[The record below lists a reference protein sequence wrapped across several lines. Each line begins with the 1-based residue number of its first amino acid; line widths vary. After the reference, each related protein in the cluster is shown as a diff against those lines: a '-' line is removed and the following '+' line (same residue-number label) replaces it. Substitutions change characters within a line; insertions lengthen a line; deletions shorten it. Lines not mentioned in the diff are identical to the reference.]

1 MAEQQKNELQAL
13 INELGNF
20 LNTLRENASKKGIR
34 SMDPSLKLDLA
45 LMKQYNILL
54 HNLFEEALMRTGI
67 TREELRAQIEEG
79 KKSLSEEN
87 LRYLRQLSGMRNE
100 VDFLFERYKAAS
112 EKRMEKAQEKEK
124 TDIEQRKRDIG
135 FRKGWKKL

>member
-1 MAEQQKNELQAL
+1 MAEQQKNELQVL

-20 LNTLRENASKKGIR
+20 LNTLRENASKKGIPY
-34 SMDPSLKLDLA
+34 SSLKLDLA
-45 LMKQYNILL
+45 LVRQYNILL

-67 TREELRAQIEEG
+67 TREELRSQIEEG

-87 LRYLRQLSGMRNE
+87 LRYLRQLSGMRSE

-112 EKRMEKAQEKEK
+112 EKRMEKKEQEKEK
-124 TDIEQRKRDIG
+124 IDTEQHKRDIG

>member
-1 MAEQQKNELQAL
+1 MTERERNELQAL

-20 LNTLRENASKKGIR
+20 LNTLRENASKKGVQY
-34 SMDPSLKLDLA
+34 PSLKLDLA
-45 LMKQYNILL
+45 LVRQYNTLL

-67 TREELRAQIEEG
+67 TRDELRAQIEEG

-87 LRYLRQLSGMRNE
+87 LRYLRQLSSMRSE

-112 EKRMEKAQEKEK
+112 EKRMEKREQEKEK
-124 TDIEQRKRDIG
+124 IDIEQRKRDIG